1 MYNWQVSTNKSFI
14 LWFICNPIQKFCC
27 IISYMKSTQFY
38 VNITRDRVLNRMA
51 KIYPELA
58 QFNPPEIVLSNRL
71 TVCAG
76 YNIQEQNLIH
86 LGNKFFAKNSLE
98 MFAVILPHEI
108 IHQIDYNLFG
118 TSELKCGHGYTWQQL
133 MIQYGLPANVYHEM
147 EL

>member
-1 MYNWQVSTNKSFI
+1 MYNWQVSTNISTI
-14 LWFICNPIQKFCC
+14 LSQICNPTQKFSC
-27 IISYMKSTQFY
+27 IIFYMNSTQFY
-38 VNITRDRVLNRMA
+38 VNVARDRVLDRMA
-51 KIYPELA
+51 KIYPKLA

-86 LGNKFFAKNSLE
+86 LGNKFFYNNSLE

-118 TSELKCGHGYTWQQL
+118 YSDKKCGHGRNWQML
-133 MIQYGLPANVYHEM
+133 MLQYGLPANPFHEM
-147 EL
+147 TI